1 MSRKYRKH
9 STSDLLSY
17 INLLEEGY
25 SVNYVRNH
33 YGIGGRQLQYLWEQY
48 QQFGRSAIEKKSY
61 SKLSIEIKVQAIKD
75 YEIKHLSLVEIMTKY
90 GISCSVFYQWRK
102 KFHSGGVEALSTD
115 GRGKPPCMGRP
126 KKKTFEQMTEVERLQ
141 RENQELKTEIAL
153 LKKVR
158 ALVEE
163 RNAHLR
169 EIGQGPSKN

>member
-61 SKLSIEIKVQAIKD
+61 SKLSIEIKV
-75 YEIKHLSLVEIMTKY
+75 
-90 GISCSVFYQWRK
+90 
-102 KFHSGGVEALSTD
+102 
-115 GRGKPPCMGRP
+115 
-126 KKKTFEQMTEVERLQ
+126 
-141 RENQELKTEIAL
+141 
-153 LKKVR
+153 
-158 ALVEE
+158 
-163 RNAHLR
+163 
-169 EIGQGPSKN
+169 